1 MEIDRKRKPYLQ
13 PEDLDQLARQHVE
26 LMAEVWILRDRMKLL
41 ESVLQGAG
49 LLKPEQ
55 LDTMVP
61 DGQLKAALQ
70 AERDAF
76 VARIVGINPEERTV
90 DALRRHAVPP
100 QNDQEHSN

>member
-1 MEIDRKRKPYLQ
+1 MEMNRKHKPYLQ
-13 PEDLDQLARQHVE
+13 PGDIDQLARQHVE
-26 LMAEVWILRDRMKLL
+26 LMAEVWILRDRVRLL

-49 LLKPEQ
+49 LLKPDQ

-61 DGQLKAALQ
+61 DAELKAALQ

-76 VARIVGINPEERTV
+76 VARIVGIDPEERTV
-90 DALRRHAVPP
+90 DALRQRAVPP